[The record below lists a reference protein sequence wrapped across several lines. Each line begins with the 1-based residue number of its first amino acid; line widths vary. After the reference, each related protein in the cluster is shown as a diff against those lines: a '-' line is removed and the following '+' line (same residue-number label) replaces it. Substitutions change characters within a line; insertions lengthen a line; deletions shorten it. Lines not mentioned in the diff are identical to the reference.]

1 MSTETVSPRFADIA
15 CWPTEDAV
23 MAMLEGQ
30 LLAVACV
37 RSQIAKIAQSAD
49 AAAARLRTSS
59 ARLVYAGAGTSGRI
73 AVQDGVELAPT
84 YGWSADRLV
93 FALAGGLGAI
103 TATVEGAEDDGPAGS
118 RAMRAA
124 NITGDD
130 VVIGVA
136 ASGSTPYTVAAIE
149 AANAAG
155 ALTIGIASN
164 LDSPLLRVAQ
174 HKIWIDSG
182 TEVIAGST
190 RMKAGTA
197 QKVVL
202 NLLSTAIMIR
212 LGRVYA
218 GLMVD
223 MRPSNDK
230 LRQRAVRMVVQLAG
244 VEPEQAAAS
253 LAVASGNLKLAVLHA
268 RGIELAVAQALLLA
282 GRDDLATAMR
292 LLEEK
297 RH

>member
-1 MSTETVSPRFADIA
+1 MSTEIFSPRFADIA

-124 NITGDD
+124 NIAGDD

-136 ASGSTPYTVAAIE
+136 ASGSTAYTVAAIE

-164 LDSPLLRVAQ
+164 LDSPLLRAAQ

-230 LRQRAVRMVVQLAG
+230 LHQRAVRMVVQLAG